1 MKYNISMVEVLT
13 ILALAIANTMIESYW
28 LSLLIPVVCFC
39 IGWLKM
45 TYIEVYYTEEDENER
60 TDRDA

>member
-13 ILALAIANTMIESYW
+13 VLALAIANTMIKSYW

-45 TYIEVYYTEEDENER
+45 TCIEVYYTEEDEDER
-60 TDRDA
+60 TD

>member
-1 MKYNISMVEVLT
+1 MIEVLT
-13 ILALAIANTMIESYW
+13 VLALAIANTMIESYW

-45 TYIEVYYTEEDENER
+45 TYIEVYYTEKEDEDER

>member
-1 MKYNISMVEVLT
+1 MKQYNISMVEVLT
-13 ILALAIANTMIESYW
+13 VLALAIANTMIDSYW

-45 TYIEVYYTEEDENER
+45 TYIEVYYTEEEDEDE
-60 TDRDA
+60 